1 MAIVLN
7 ALQKQRRD
15 TASNWTSNNTVLLAG
30 EIGWETDTRKIKI
43 GDGTTAWQ
51 SLDYLPIPDVNRLL
65 TGNLT
70 VGGNLTVNGTTTTID
85 TTTLTVEDK
94 NIEIGK
100 VTTPTDTTADGGG
113 ITLKGATDKTFN
125 WLDATDSWTSSEN
138 IAIPDN
144 KKFTAGDSQDL
155 QIYHNT
161 NSYIDNSTGITFIRN
176 TGTNGSQIQL
186 LNNNSGLKIQ
196 GLTGEQSIIAN
207 ANGSVELYHNNVKKV
222 ETSAD
227 GVNLPDNS
235 KLQLGDSQ
243 DLQIFHDGT
252 HSRIKDTGTGRL
264 FIHSN
269 DTQFLN
275 AAGSETI
282 AKFTEDGAV
291 ELRHNNDIKFVTSA
305 DGVNLPDNSKLQ
317 LGDSQ
322 DLQIFHDGSQSVI
335 LDNGTGG
342 LQIKGENTISMG
354 DTTGNRVY
362 LQAIKDGAVSLR
374 HNNVVRLETTSTGI
388 DVTGDLIL
396 ENQSDLKFLEA
407 TANGTNYVGFQAPAN
422 VASNVLWTLPATD
435 AAVSGYALIS
445 DASGN
450 LSWGQAGGGISNVV
464 EDSSPQLG
472 GSLDIQNHNITG
484 TGNINTTG
492 QIGRDSNDY
501 IAFTDDTQLD
511 VYINGNNEF
520 RFEAD
525 GDFHADGDVIAESTT
540 IASDEKLKEN
550 INLINNPIQKIKQ
563 IRGVTF
569 DWKRDGKKSAGVIA
583 QDIEKI
589 LPEAVKEVQGLKD
602 DESYKTVNYNS
613 LISILVESVKE
624 LSARVEELEA
634 K

>member
-1 MAIVLN
+1 MAITLN

-70 VGGNLTVNGTTTTID
+70 VGGNFTVNGTTTTID

-100 VTTPTDTTADGGG
+100 VSSPSDTTADGGG
-113 ITLKGATDKTFN
+113 LTLLGSTNKTFN

-207 ANGSVELYHNNVKKV
+207 ANGSVELYHNNVKKAETSADGLDLPDMSKLQLGDSQDLQIFHSGNHSFIKDTGNGSLFICTNSFQV
-222 ETSAD
+222 NNAAANESIIVGNQNGAVELYHDNVKKIETSAD

-243 DLQIFHDGT
+243 DLQIYHD
-252 HSRIKDTGTGRL
+252 SIASYIADTGQGVLKLLTDGFRVRNGADNEN
-264 FIHSN
+264 IIKGDQN
-269 DTQFLN
+269 
-275 AAGSETI
+275 
-282 AKFTEDGAV
+282 GAV
-291 ELRHNNDIKFVTSA
+291 ELYYDNVKKIETSA
-305 DGVNLPDNSKLQ
+305 NGV
-317 LGDSQ
+317 
-322 DLQIFHDGSQSVI
+322 
-335 LDNGTGG
+335 
-342 LQIKGENTISMG
+342 
-354 DTTGNRVY
+354 
-362 LQAIKDGAVSLR
+362 
-374 HNNVVRLETTSTGI
+374 
-388 DVTGDLIL
+388 DVTGNI
-396 ENQSDLKFLEA
+396 
-407 TANGTNYVGFQAPAN
+407 
-422 VASNVLWTLPATD
+422 
-435 AAVSGYALIS
+435 AVSGTIS
-445 DASGN
+445 GTLANGVVATTQSASDN
-450 LSWGQAGGGISNVV
+450 STKVATTAYVDNQVSAGGSGISNVV
-464 EDSSPQLG
+464 EDTTPQLG
-472 GSLDIQNHNITG
+472 GNLDMQSNNITG

-550 INLINNPIQKIKQ
+550 INLIINPIEKIKQ

-624 LSARVEELEA
+624 LTTRVEELEA

>member
-227 GVNLPDNS
+227 GVDLPDKS
-235 KLQLGDSQ
+235 K
-243 DLQIFHDGT
+243 I
-252 HSRIKDTGTGRL
+252 
-264 FIHSN
+264 
-269 DTQFLN
+269 
-275 AAGSETI
+275 
-282 AKFTEDGAV
+282 
-291 ELRHNNDIKFVTSA
+291 
-305 DGVNLPDNSKLQ
+305 Q

-624 LSARVEELEA
+624 LSARVEELED

>member
-70 VGGNLTVNGTTTTID
+70 VGGNFTVNGTTTTID

-227 GVNLPDNS
+227 GVDLPDNS

-305 DGVNLPDNSKLQ
+305 DGVNMPDNSKLQ